1 MKAKTVKNVNT
12 VEKVKTHN
20 YDNYNYKHNRKIE
33 HTQANEQ
40 RFLCK

>member
-20 YDNYNYKHNRKIE
+20 YDNYNHNRKIE